1 MKRKIK
7 ILVDVLMFL
16 LFLYLL
22 SYRPGMGL
30 MYHAVIGIAQLTLF
44 ILHHLLNLNWYKNIF
59 RGKYYFRRILL
70 TGSDFLLL
78 IAMGFMI
85 VSSVMISGMVFE
97 FVDIRM
103 TSWWRR
109 IHVASSGWCFLL
121 SAFHVGMHMQGI
133 LNRLQKKLQ
142 RVIWLYRVIQALLV
156 AVGAYC
162 FTLSDLWPRITL
174 ARRLPLL
181 TFTSEEMFGIYL
193 AIVIGTAVFVR
204 WILILNKYLKKADDI
219 KKRDV

>member
-44 ILHHLLNLNWYKNIF
+44 ILHHLLNLNWYRTLF
-59 RGKYYFRRILL
+59 RGKYRFRRILL

-78 IAMGFMI
+78 IAMAFMI
-85 VSSVMISGMVFE
+85 LSSVMISGMIFD
-97 FVDIRM
+97 FVGIRM
-103 TSWWRR
+103 IGWWRR

-121 SAFHVGMHMQGI
+121 SAFHVGMHMQGL
-133 LNRLQKKLQ
+133 LNKLQKKLQ
-142 RVIWLYRVIQALLV
+142 KVPWLYRIIQSLLV
-156 AVGAYC
+156 AVGVYC
-162 FTLSDLWPRITL
+162 FTLSDLWPRTTL

-181 TFTSEEMFGIYL
+181 TYTGEEMFGIYL
-193 AIVIGTAVFVR
+193 AVVIGVTVLVS
-204 WILILNKYLKKADDI
+204 WILALDKHLKKNQL
-219 KKRDV
+219 

>member
-7 ILVDVLMFL
+7 ILVDVPMFL

-44 ILHHLLNLNWYKNIF
+44 ILHHLLNLNWYRTLF
-59 RGKYYFRRILL
+59 RGKYRFRRILL

-78 IAMGFMI
+78 IAMAFMI
-85 VSSVMISGMVFE
+85 LSSVMISGMIFDLVG
-97 FVDIRM
+97 IRM
-103 TSWWRR
+103 TGWWRR

-121 SAFHVGMHMQGI
+121 SAFHVGMHMQGL
-133 LNRLQKKLQ
+133 LNKLHKKLQ
-142 RVIWLYRVIQALLV
+142 KVSWLYRVIQVLLV
-156 AVGAYC
+156 AAGIYC
-162 FTLSDLWPRITL
+162 FTLSDLWPRVTL

-193 AIVIGTAVFVR
+193 AVVIGLTVLVS
-204 WILILNKYLKKADDI
+204 WILALDKHLKKNQS
-219 KKRDV
+219 